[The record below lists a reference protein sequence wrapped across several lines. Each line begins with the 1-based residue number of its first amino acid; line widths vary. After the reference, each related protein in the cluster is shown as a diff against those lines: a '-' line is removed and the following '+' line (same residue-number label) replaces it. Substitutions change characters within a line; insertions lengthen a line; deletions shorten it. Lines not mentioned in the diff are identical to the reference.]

1 MKAAVPSATGKTRD
15 SLNIEF
21 TKTGFIIRGGA
32 QIGAI
37 IDGRKPTSAGAKKGN
52 PTVRESVLEWI
63 KAKGIQPKESGMS
76 QETLAF
82 IIARSIHKNGYPGKG
97 NIFKSVITASRIT
110 SLTQTLIR
118 NEGIA
123 IQSQLIKEF
132 NFK

>member
-1 MKAAVPSATGKTRD
+1 MQNAVPSATGKTAA

-37 IDGRKPTSAGAKKGN
+37 INGRKPTKQGAKKGN
-52 PTVRESVLEWI
+52 PTLRDEILEWI
-63 KAKGIQPKESGMS
+63 KAKSIQPRESSMS

-82 IIARSIHKNGYPGKG
+82 LISRSIHQNGTKGQG
-97 NIFKSVITASRIT
+97 NIFKGVITASRFA
-110 SLTQTLIR
+110 SLTQTLIT
-118 NEGIA
+118 NEA
-123 IQSQLIKEF
+123 LAVQSNLIKEF